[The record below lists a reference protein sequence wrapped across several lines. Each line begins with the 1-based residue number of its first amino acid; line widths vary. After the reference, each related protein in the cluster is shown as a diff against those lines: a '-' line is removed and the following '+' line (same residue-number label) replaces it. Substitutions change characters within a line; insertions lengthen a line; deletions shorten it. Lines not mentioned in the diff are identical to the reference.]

1 MNIELLKD
9 GCFLMIIGMGSVF
22 IFIRLMIWAMH
33 INAKIIKLLNVKF
46 PEIIQEDKYSSNKKT
61 TNNDAE
67 IALAIAC
74 AFAQRKRN

>member
-22 IFIRLMIWAMH
+22 VFIELMILMMH
-33 INAKIIKLLNVKF
+33 INAKIVGFLNKKF
-46 PEIIQEDKYSSNKKT
+46 PEIIEEDKYYSAKKT
-61 TNNDAE
+61 SANDAE

-74 AFAQRKRN
+74 AFAQKYSN

>member
-22 IFIRLMIWAMH
+22 IFIQLMIWAMH

-74 AFAQRKRN
+74 AFAQRKIN